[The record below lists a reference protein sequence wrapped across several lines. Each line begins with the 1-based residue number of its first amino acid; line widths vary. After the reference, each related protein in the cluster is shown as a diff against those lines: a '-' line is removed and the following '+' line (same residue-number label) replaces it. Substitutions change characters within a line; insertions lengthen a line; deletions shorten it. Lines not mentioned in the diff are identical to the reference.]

1 MALEP
6 GNPVVGG
13 VGALIRAFIRS
24 PNFVAGVSGWTINK
38 DGSAEFNNLTVR
50 GTFAGTN
57 FIINSSGAF
66 FYSGTPANGNLI
78 LSIAP
83 ASGTDA
89 FGNAYLAGFT
99 AYQGTVY
106 AQLLAAEYQ
115 SGSTADNQPFII
127 SASTGFVTITSGR
140 SLLAQIQSMITMAAG
155 ATNPQVFV
163 GQATSSPSTTRM
175 LEVGGSLNVRGL
187 ITTTVGG
194 VEETSHS
201 LAGFATGFS
210 VAGAATYR
218 LVASPP
224 NAVALHLRNIAY
236 NGTGT
241 STDGATILSAANG
254 FPASYRPSSA
264 QRIPAFA
271 NLLRQPSAGVFEA
284 CAVEVE
290 TDGSL
295 QIFGLANGATRI
307 DVVGLFYLDI

>member
-24 PNFVAGVSGWTINK
+24 PNFVAGSSGWTINK

-57 FIINSSGAF
+57 FIINASGAF

-78 LSIAP
+78 LSISP
-83 ASGTDA
+83 AGGTDA
-89 FGNAYLAGFT
+89 FGNTYLAGFT

-106 AQLLAAEYQ
+106 AQLLAAELLT
-115 SGSTADNQPFII
+115 GSMADNQPFIV
-127 SASTGFVTITSGR
+127 SASTGFATITSGK
-140 SLLAQIQSMITMAAG
+140 SLVGQIQSMITMAAG

-163 GQATSSPSTTRM
+163 GQIGGSPGTTRM
-175 LEVGGSLNVRGL
+175 LEVGGSMN
-187 ITTTVGG
+187 ITGQLTTKVGG

-201 LAGFATGFS
+201 LSGFATGFS

-218 LVASPP
+218 MVASPP
-224 NAVALHLRNIAY
+224 NSVALHLRNIAY

-241 STDGATILSAANG
+241 STDGATILPAANG

-264 QRIPAFA
+264 QRIPAVT
-271 NLLRQPSAGVFEA
+271 NLLRQPSTGVFEG
-284 CAVEVE
+284 CGVEVE

-307 DVVGLFYLDI
+307 DVVGLYFLDI